1 MRMRAIDVWCTQN
14 QLSGKILIETM
25 KAFLSSLTDF
35 SMLSAKIK
43 IVKCMN
49 IINCGWNYDASF
61 LKTSF
66 KN

>member
-1 MRMRAIDVWCTQN
+1 MRMRAIDVRCTQN

-35 SMLSAKIK
+35 FMLSAKIK
-43 IVKCMN
+43 RVKCTN

-61 LKTSF
+61 K
-66 KN
+66 KNIL

>member
-43 IVKCMN
+43 RVKCMN
-49 IINCGWNYDASF
+49 IINCDGIMMPVF
-61 LKTSF
+61 
-66 KN
+66 